1 MGAIRLLLAL
11 AVVVGHAAAYG
22 FIPPYTPVYGL
33 APVHATLAVQM
44 FYVISGFYMGLVL
57 TEKYRGTGWR
67 WRFYVSRYTRLMPA
81 YLLVLVATHLYFGDS
96 VLTRPIDTWGDVAFL
111 VANVSLLGIDLT
123 AFYSL
128 GPGVLAAGQLLVPQA
143 WSLGIELS
151 FYLIVPALVVMRTRA
166 LVALAVIGLL
176 ARLAVMGTDV
186 YVQQRIFPLELY
198 FFVLGLLAHRAYV
211 ALPAMDAGIG
221 AGALILG
228 LALVALPAQFGLY
241 KGWSPENALLFTAV
255 FAVLLPFI
263 FAYTR
268 DWAVDR
274 AVGELSYPV
283 YLVHMLVGNVL
294 AASHPGIA
302 LFVLATLA
310 AAIPIAVLDIP
321 VNWWRAKLLA
331 PRASSRQPAAVPAG

>member
-1 MGAIRLLLAL
+1 
-11 AVVVGHAAAYG
+11 
-22 FIPPYTPVYGL
+22 
-33 APVHATLAVQM
+33 M

-57 TEKYRGTGWR
+57 TEKYRGAGWR

-81 YLLVLVATHLYFGDS
+81 YLLVLGAAYLYFGGGIFN
-96 VLTRPIDTWGDVAFL
+96 RPIVSGADVAFV
-111 VANVSLLGIDLT
+111 VANLSLVGIDLT
-123 AFYSL
+123 AFYTITPDL
-128 GPGVLAAGQLLVPQA
+128 PAAGQLLVPQA

-151 FYLIVPALVVMRTRA
+151 FYLVVPALVVMRTRA
-166 LVALAVIGLL
+166 LVALAIIGLL
-176 ARLAVMGTDV
+176 ARLAVMGADV

-211 ALPAMDAGIG
+211 KLPAMDAGIG
-221 AGALILG
+221 AGALTLG
-228 LALVALPAQFGLY
+228 LALVALPAHFNAY
-241 KGWSPENALLFTAV
+241 KGWSPESALLFTAA

-283 YLVHMLVGNVL
+283 YLVHMLVANVI
-294 AASHPGIA
+294 ASSQPGIA

-310 AAIPIAVLDIP
+310 VAIPIAVLDIP
-321 VNWWRAKLLA
+321 VNWWRAKLVL
-331 PRASSRQPAAVPAG
+331 PRAPSQQRVALAASAG